1 MGYEQAINNAWQV
14 LEQSQQTDISIT
26 FINQMYQVDQ
36 EQRQIISPASQPPL
50 DEHQQILLLHY
61 LAAEAQVGEVNN
73 DRWISFKELDGGEI
87 YFPSFRKRSVDRILA
102 KFGSRPDSIFTAMP
116 RLNGKK
122 MDQGTA
128 AISFYPFAK
137 IHMAVIIWAGDDEFP
152 PECNILFNC
161 SIKQILCTEDTA
173 VLGGIVAS
181 IML

>member
-1 MGYEQAINNAWQV
+1 MGYEQAINNAWQA
-14 LEQSQQTDISIT
+14 LEQSQQKEMSIT
-26 FINQMYQVDQ
+26 FINQSFQVNPG
-36 EQRQIISPASQPPL
+36 QRQIISPADLPPL

-61 LAAEAQVGEVNN
+61 LAAEAQVGEVSN

-102 KFGSRPDSIFTAMP
+102 KFGSRPESIFAAMP
-116 RLNGKK
+116 RLSAEKL
-122 MDQGTA
+122 DQGTA

-137 IHMAVIIWAGDDEFP
+137 IHMAIIIWAGDDEFP

-173 VLGGIVAS
+173 VLGGVVAS
-181 IML
+181 II